1 MTVTRN
7 KTERNYGLDLLRII
21 SMCFVITMH
30 ILDHGGI
37 FFNVPFFSA
46 NYKIAWAIELIA
58 YCAVDCF
65 VLISGYADSSPRT
78 KYAHIIFLWM
88 EVFFYSVAITGVF
101 QVATHGIKGIETLAA
116 FLPVTTKQYWF
127 FTAYF
132 GMFLLTPFLKKAVKA
147 INKEEAVPALILLL
161 VFYTILPI
169 ANTELFGLNLGYSVL
184 WFSVLYITGGI
195 IREHSL
201 FAKTGIKKLLLATGI
216 LIAAIWLGKYGIESV
231 LIRKYGLHNS
241 YERLVSY
248 TSPLIFALAVLFLLI
263 FRQIQPA
270 SGLKKVIEKITPLV
284 FGVYLIQDHNLIREH
299 VIKNRFI
306 PLIGMNPAV
315 FFFSVAGS
323 VILLFIL
330 CIAIDFVRSKIF
342 AVIRARKIAE
352 RAEQL
357 LMNILP

>member
-1 MTVTRN
+1 MTAERN
-7 KTERNYGLDLLRII
+7 KSERNYGLDMLRII

-30 ILDHGGI
+30 VLDHGGI
-37 FFNVPFFSA
+37 FFNVLFFSA
-46 NYKIAWAIELIA
+46 NYKIAWAIETVA
-58 YCAVDCF
+58 YCGVDCF

-78 KYAHIIFLWM
+78 KYAHIIHLWM
-88 EVFFYSVAITGVF
+88 EVFFYSAVITGCF
-101 QVATHGIKGIETLAA
+101 QAATHGISSREMLTA
-116 FLPVTTKQYWF
+116 FFPVCTKQYWF
-127 FTAYF
+127 FSAYF
-132 GMFLLTPFLKKAVKA
+132 GMFLLTPFLKKAVHA
-147 INKEEAVPALILLL
+147 VSKEEAVPALCLLL
-161 VFYTILPI
+161 GFYTILPI
-169 ANTELFGLNLGYSVL
+169 FNPESFGLNLGYSVL

-216 LIAAIWLGKYGIESV
+216 LVAAIWLGKYGIELV

-241 YERLVSY
+241 YERLISY

-263 FRQIQPA
+263 FRQLQPTG
-270 SGLKKVIEKITPLV
+270 GLKKVIEKITPLV

-306 PLIGMNPAV
+306 PLIGMNPAG

-330 CIAIDFVRSKIF
+330 CIAIDFVRDKIF

-352 RAEQL
+352 RVEQL
-357 LMNILP
+357 LIKILP